1 MLTQAMISMLKKIA
15 ASISAGRRAGYRG
28 ERNLKGL
35 AVILLGL
42 TPLIPP
48 SDARAQTTGEGP
60 QVETRAGSPSGS
72 ATNLFAGFRNGA
84 GIGAVENGVGDVAQF
99 NQPVSIAV
107 NPSATRLF
115 IADKNNES
123 LRMFDSATS
132 NFVTVATYAAGT
144 TPVDVRV
151 DGAANIY
158 ALSQGDGMIRRYDQ
172 DTNFVGFVNAGGLV
186 MPTAMALDLET
197 NLFVVEL
204 GGALKKV
211 NRTTGVVTPV
221 VVTGG
226 AFLMPQG
233 VEVLDS
239 GALVVSDTGNH
250 VLRYLT
256 PAGVI
261 TNTVGT
267 VGVTNRAL
275 GGPTVA
281 SFSSPTR
288 ITKAGDNF
296 LVAADTQNHRVV
308 VVSPE
313 GNVSLLYGID
323 PAVWLELESTSAGS
337 GFDPFLVLPGWEDG
351 PGSLASGRV
360 PSGVAVTGDGD
371 VFSTELYYNTVRF
384 VSNTGLKGPGG
395 SVSNSGDGETPNPPT
410 LTISPTSG
418 YYPMG
423 VDVTVNSSSSDVFF
437 RTDGEAPTTNDTRVV
452 INNGVGVI
460 KWFEPKLDL
469 TSLSVAAFAVSGTN
483 SASTTVTGVR
493 PAANEIGVTSDLQA
507 GIGSTIVVPIV
518 VNLAANNELRSLQY
532 RITVRPDPANLP
544 FLAVAPGDLFGITTT
559 TNDFVEFANAST
571 GMESPSFITSSGFDA
586 GTSSRIL
593 SVSYLSPTNFLISD
607 FAAVNLVAVK
617 IPSAAVVGNK
627 FIITVDN
634 PSGTSDGFQ
643 NDIAIGASP
652 ERVITVTNLSWVVG
666 DSSPGRWYN
675 AGQFG
680 DLDLR
685 NSDVNNA
692 FLASLGIRVPFTF
705 TDVFNAMDAF
715 PDEALGGSPEGDGV
729 ITINDWVLISDRSLR
744 SDGNNFTRSWSA
756 GGVHVNGA
764 TTLPSTPA
772 GGLSPNEINGDVWT
786 TQARLAAPN
795 VGNAQPG
802 QVVNIPVTVTPNAGA
817 VVERIQFKAT
827 VNPNGGA
834 PGIVGPINF
843 ASALGAPKALP
854 RGIAGY
860 GNNQFGAAWLN
871 LSLAGAS
878 TIGTLSFEVPAEAK
892 AGDCYF
898 VRFSNASLLTS
909 RGTSIESFRACVT
922 VLADAPAEVV
932 VSDEWTE
939 TFFPSVS
946 DIPLAGAD
954 MDADNDGLTN
964 FQEFIAG
971 THPRDSKSRL
981 EFMGAR
987 PDGGSGV
994 RLDFVSAPGKTYI
1007 LEGTDDVASGQ
1018 WETIETI
1025 TGDGSLKSAVQAN
1038 TGNLRFYRIRL
1049 AQ

>member
-1 MLTQAMISMLKKIA
+1 MLIQAMISMLKKFA
-15 ASISAGRRAGYRG
+15 ASRRASRPSGLRG
-28 ERNLKGL
+28 ERALKRLAVVCLGL
-35 AVILLGL
+35 APLIL
-42 TPLIPP
+42 TPN
-48 SDARAQTTGEGP
+48 ARAQTTGEGP
-60 QVETRAGSPSGS
+60 QVETRAGSPSGFT
-72 ATNLFAGFRNGA
+72 TNSFAGFRNGA
-84 GIGAVENGVGDVAQF
+84 GIGSLENGVGDVAQF

-132 NFVTVATYAAGT
+132 NFVTVATYAPGT

-158 ALSQGDGMIRRYDQ
+158 VLSQGDGMIRRYDQ
-172 DTNFVGFVNAGGLV
+172 NTNSLGFVNAGGLV

-197 NLFVVEL
+197 NIFVVEL

-211 NRTTGVVTPV
+211 NRTTGVVTPIT
-221 VVTGG
+221 VTGG
-226 AFLMPQG
+226 AFSMPQG

-256 PAGVI
+256 PAGAI

-267 VGVTNRAL
+267 FGATNRSL

-281 SFSSPTR
+281 SFSTPTR
-288 ITKAGDNF
+288 ISKAGDNF

-308 VVSPE
+308 EVSPE

-323 PAVWLELESTSAGS
+323 PAIWLDLESSSAAS

-351 PGSLASGRV
+351 QGSLASARV

-371 VFSTELYYNTVRF
+371 VFTTELYYNTVRF

-410 LTISPTSG
+410 VSISPTSG

-423 VDVTVNSSSSDVFF
+423 VDVTVTSSSSEVFF
-437 RTDGEAPTTNDTRVV
+437 RTDGIAPTTNDSRVV
-452 INNGVGVI
+452 ISNGVGSI
-460 KWFEPKLDL
+460 EWFEPKLDL
-469 TSLSVAAFAVSGTN
+469 TSLRVTAFAISGTN
-483 SASTTVTGVR
+483 SASTEVSGIR
-493 PAANEIGVTSDLQA
+493 PATNEIGVTSDLQA
-507 GIGSTIVVPIV
+507 GIGSTVVVPIV
-518 VNLAANNELRSLQY
+518 VNLASNNELRSLQY

-544 FLAVAPGDLFGITTT
+544 FLPVAPGDLFGITTT
-559 TNDFVEFANAST
+559 TNDFVEFANAGT
-571 GMESPSFITSSGFDA
+571 GMESPAFITGSGFDA

-593 SVSYLSPTNFLISD
+593 SVSYLSPTNFLIDD

-617 IPSAAVVGNK
+617 IPSAAVTGNK

-643 NDIAIGASP
+643 NDVSIGASGA
-652 ERVITVTNLSWVVG
+652 RVITVTNLSWVVG

-680 DLDLR
+680 DKDLR

-729 ITINDWVLISDRSLR
+729 ITINDWALISDRSLR

-764 TTLPSTPA
+764 TTLPATPA
-772 GGLSPNEINGDVWT
+772 EGLSPNEINGDVWT
-786 TQARLAAPN
+786 TQARLTAPN
-795 VGNAQPG
+795 IGNVQPG
-802 QVVNIPVTVTPNAGA
+802 QVVALPVTVTPDSGA
-817 VVERIQFKAT
+817 VVQRIQFKAT
-827 VNPNGGA
+827 VSPDGGA
-834 PGIVGPINF
+834 PGIPTPINF
-843 ASALGAPKALP
+843 LSAVGTPKSLP
-854 RGIAGY
+854 RGIPGY

-871 LSLAGAS
+871 LNLGGAS
-878 TIGTLSFEVPAEAK
+878 AVGTLSFQVPAEAK

-898 VRFSNASLLTS
+898 VRFSNVSMLS
-909 RGTSIESFRACVT
+909 SGGTSIESFGACVT
-922 VLADAPAEVV
+922 VLADAPAAVSI
-932 VSDEWTE
+932 SDEWIE
-939 TFFPSVS
+939 AFFPTVD
-946 DIPLAGAD
+946 DIPLAGANV
-954 MDADNDGLTN
+954 DADNDGLTN

-971 THPRDSKSRL
+971 THPRDSRSRL

-994 RLDFVSAPGKTYI
+994 RLDFVSAPGKTYV
-1007 LEGTDDVASGQ
+1007 LEGTDDLASGA

-1025 TGDGSLKSAVQAN
+1025 SGDGSLKSAVQAN
-1038 TGNLRFYRIRL
+1038 AGNLRFYRIRL